1 MPRGAFVESN
11 DRSGTLMEYPQ
22 PSAVEERLKQFAI
35 EVGDATLQPFR
46 VDLVRVHGGKPP
58 IYCVVIRSFAK
69 EPLRQRLEQLLNRLG
84 SKSCRRWHLG
94 TQNCVNVQHFRVGQ
108 SRP

>member
-1 MPRGAFVESN
+1 MESN

-69 EPLRQRLEQLLNRLG
+69 RTASAKTG
-84 SKSCRRWHLG
+84 AASKSFGEQELQAVAPWHAELRKR
-94 TQNCVNVQHFRVGQ
+94 TAFQ
-108 SRP
+108 SRPVASMTDGSA

>member
-1 MPRGAFVESN
+1 MPRGAFVEIN

-46 VDLVRVHGGKPP
+46 VDLVRVHGSKPP

-69 EPLRQRLEQLLNRLG
+69 EPLRQRLEQLLNRRLTCG
-84 SKSCRRWHLG
+84 VSSFMLKAHEAELIVSYSAR
-94 TQNCVNVQHFRVGQ
+94 
-108 SRP
+108 S

>member
-1 MPRGAFVESN
+1 
-11 DRSGTLMEYPQ
+11 MEYPQ

-69 EPLRQRLEQLLNRLG
+69 EPLRQRLEQLLNRTSAKRWRGG
-84 SKSCRRWHLG
+84 SWPLSRKTGCSCSRKD
-94 TQNCVNVQHFRVGQ
+94 QCGQ
-108 SRP
+108 W

>member
-1 MPRGAFVESN
+1 
-11 DRSGTLMEYPQ
+11 
-22 PSAVEERLKQFAI
+22 LKQFAI

-69 EPLRQRLEQLLNRLG
+69 EPLRQ
-84 SKSCRRWHLG
+84 SWSS
-94 TQNCVNVQHFRVGQ
+94 F
-108 SRP
+108 

>member
-1 MPRGAFVESN
+1 
-11 DRSGTLMEYPQ
+11 MEYPQ

-69 EPLRQRLEQLLNRLG
+69 EPLRQRLEQLLNRRLTCG
-84 SKSCRRWHLG
+84 STSFMLKADEAERIVAG
-94 TQNCVNVQHFRVGQ
+94 TRQ
-108 SRP
+108 